1 MLNRILYDA
10 AFVKAQINALKVL
23 YPELL
28 DDYEVLESAIDG
40 ETDFDRV
47 MEAVTDQYLEA
58 LSMKGAIADR
68 MESLRERSDRFAK
81 KADTIRSLAF
91 DLMQAAN
98 RPKVE
103 LPIATLSIRKGV
115 SKVEIDDLTAI
126 PQGFKRI
133 EVVPLKTELKKA
145 LEAGPDVPGAH
156 LEHGPE
162 GLSVRTK

>member
-1 MLNRILYDA
+1 MTNILYDA
-10 AFVKAQINALKVL
+10 AYVKSQINALKVAF
-23 YPELL
+23 PELE
-28 DDYEVLESAIDG
+28 DDYELLESAIDG
-40 ETDFDRV
+40 ETDFERV
-47 MEAVTDQYLEA
+47 VEVIAEEYLEA

-68 MESLRERSDRFAK
+68 MESLKERSDRFGK

-91 DLMQAAN
+91 DLMQAAD

-115 SKVEIDDLTAI
+115 SSVVVDDVDAL
-126 PQGFKRI
+126 PQGFTRT

-145 LEAGPDVPGAH
+145 LEAGEAIPGAR
-156 LEHGPE
+156 LEIGPQ